1 MNKKI
6 RRLINFISHDIWQY
20 SESKGTLLNFIIGEI
35 KVFLVTFTNYE
46 RHQIAVRSAALTFY
60 SIMSIVP
67 IMAMIL
73 GISKGFGIDS
83 KVVTY
88 LQNSFGQYQTL
99 FDQISIFANS
109 FLENSRV
116 GVFAGVSVVVL
127 IWAVLMVFY
136 NIEESFNHIWEIKKN
151 RAISRRISDYIAI
164 VIMVPILYTLYSS
177 VVDYVET
184 GVISMISDNNYLLFA
199 YKSILT
205 IISYSI
211 VWVIFAMIYMVLPN
225 TRVKFKA
232 AFHAGVLAGTGY
244 MIFKAL
250 YFYFQTSVSNY
261 SVIYGSFAALP
272 LFMLWLSI
280 CWQIVLFGAELSFAY
295 QNLARY
301 EYERAASS
309 FSHNFRRKLMVLVV
323 HTLTMNFV
331 NHSSPMSTEEIA
343 KKLNLPLAA
352 VRDIMY
358 ELIKASVVYSVD
370 DLSVGKDSKTSF
382 YTIGVDV
389 SNLTIGSL
397 IDMVDNYGTQQ
408 IDGISDLDK
417 ISNEFLNR
425 NKLIK
430 DL

>member
-1 MNKKI
+1 MKTKI
-6 RRLINFISHDIWQY
+6 RRLIDFISHDIWQY
-20 SESKGTLLNFIIGEI
+20 SESKGELLNFIIGEI
-35 KVFLVTFTNYE
+35 KVFLVTFTNYG

-60 SIMSIVP
+60 TIMSIVP

-88 LQNSFGQYQTL
+88 LQSSFGQYQTI

-109 FLENSRV
+109 FLENSKV
-116 GVFAGVSVVVL
+116 GVFAGISVIVL

-136 NIEESFNHIWEIKKN
+136 NIEESFNHIWEIKKT

-164 VIMVPILYTLYSS
+164 VIMVPILYTLYNS
-177 VVDYVET
+177 VIDYVDS
-184 GVISMISDNNYLLFA
+184 GLIKIMSDNSFLLFL
-199 YKSILT
+199 YKSTLT
-205 IISYSI
+205 LISYAI
-211 VWVIFAMIYMVLPN
+211 VWVIFALVYMVLPN
-225 TRVKFKA
+225 TRVRFKA

-244 MIFKAL
+244 MVFKAL

-301 EYERAASS
+301 EYERAAST

-323 HTLTMNFV
+323 HTLTLNFV
-331 NHSSPMSTEEIA
+331 NHASPMSTEEIA
-343 KKLNLPLAA
+343 QKLNLPLAA

-370 DLSVGKDSKTSF
+370 DLSVGKNSKTSF

-389 SNLTIGSL
+389 STLTIGTL
-397 IDMVDNYGTQQ
+397 IDMVDNNGTQL
-408 IDGISDLDK
+408 IDGISDIDK
-417 ISNEFLNR
+417 IDKEFTNR
-425 NKLIK
+425 GKLIK